1 MRISDWSSDVYSS
14 DLDNGAAQYRRS
26 GRGAGIA
33 MGCRRLYSPCLWR
46 LPQFSDL
53 RNSWRAFPDQ
63 PDIAGTD
70 PDHIDDDPDAFA
82 RPDAGHLRGAG
93 RLRRLQ
99 RTGAGG
105 GGGGGLTDRT
115 RHSERAGRGWGPGVT

>member
-1 MRISDWSSDVYSS
+1 MRPSSGA
-14 DLDNGAAQYRRS
+14 DNGAAQYRRS

-33 MGCRRLYSPCLWR
+33 MGCRRLYSSCLWR

-70 PDHIDDDPDAFA
+70 PDHIDDD
-82 RPDAGHLRGAG
+82 RSEEHTSE
-93 RLRRLQ
+93 LQ
-99 RTGAGG
+99 SLMRISYAVFCFKQIKTTT
-105 GGGGGLTDRT
+105 LTPPYT
-115 RHSERAGRGWGPGVT
+115 HK

>member
-33 MGCRRLYSPCLWR
+33 MGCRRLYSSCLWR

-53 RNSWRAFPDQ
+53 RNSWLAFPDQ

-70 PDHIDDDPDAFA
+70 PDHIDDDPDDFDRQEACD
-82 RPDAGHLRGAG
+82 RRGDR
-93 RLRRLQ
+93 RLRRVQ
-99 RTGAGG
+99 IG
-105 GGGGGLTDRT
+105 
-115 RHSERAGRGWGPGVT
+115 RAQV